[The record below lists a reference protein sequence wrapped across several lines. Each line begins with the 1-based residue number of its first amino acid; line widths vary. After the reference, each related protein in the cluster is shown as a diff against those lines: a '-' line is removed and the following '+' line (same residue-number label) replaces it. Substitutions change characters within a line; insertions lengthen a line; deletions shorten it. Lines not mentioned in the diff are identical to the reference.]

1 MTLPRALRARP
12 LPALRLAT
20 RSAGSSLSTPS
31 SSKYN
36 VASTSAPAAFV
47 TDLTSEDA
55 LEPMTAGA
63 RIGEMHR
70 FWVRLGLAD
79 PISRKLARQGSRF
92 GSAWSN
98 PPALLRRLH
107 SLQAA
112 LPTLK
117 LAPILDQA
125 PGLLLY
131 DPQRLRGKLVELS
144 VLLPGVDVLK
154 LVATAPDVLQ
164 RDMSKVTDR
173 VHSLRTLPRSDV
185 DALIAEHPQLL
196 REHALAL
203 RDRIQV
209 LPRAYAPVLLQRIPR
224 QRLAG
229 LLRFSAN
236 RLMRLEYL
244 SARYPGVRGRISDMK
259 VLRMSTANFQEGF
272 KLRRMTP
279 RRMNAAKS
287 TRALGPRQPIADVP
301 MGANVFRLGE
311 RQLSVWRESL
321 EHERRHILE
330 RGNAPTQPAFPRR
343 NQGRRPPQMHPDFAR
358 IAD

>member
-1 MTLPRALRARP
+1 M
-12 LPALRLAT
+12 
-20 RSAGSSLSTPS
+20 
-31 SSKYN
+31 
-36 VASTSAPAAFV
+36 
-47 TDLTSEDA
+47 TDLTPEEA
-55 LEPMTAGA
+55 LEPLTPSA

-70 FWVRLGLAD
+70 FWVKLGLAD
-79 PISRKLARQGSRF
+79 PISRKLARQGSKF

-98 PPALLRRLH
+98 PTALLRRLN

-112 LPTLK
+112 LPTLH
-117 LAPILDQA
+117 LAPILDQT

-144 VLLPGVDVLK
+144 KLLPGVDVLK
-154 LVATAPDVLQ
+154 LVSTAPDVLQ
-164 RDMSKVTDR
+164 RDMTKVTER
-173 VHSLRTLPRSDV
+173 VTSLRMIPRSDV
-185 DALIAEHPQLL
+185 EALIAEHPQLL
-196 REHALAL
+196 REHAIAL

-224 QRLAG
+224 ARLAG

-236 RLMRLEYL
+236 RLLRLEYL

-272 KLRRMTP
+272 RLRRMTP
-279 RRMNAAKS
+279 RRINAANS
-287 TRALGPRQPIADVP
+287 TRSLGPRQPIADMP

-311 RQLSVWRESL
+311 TRLSEWRDSL
-321 EHERRHILE
+321 EHERRHILQ
-330 RGNAPTQPAFPRR
+330 RGSAPTRPAFPRR